1 MNQKDKH
8 AYFQKISAR
17 RIDCI
22 IEALDALGNCSKP
35 TSYAYEDAELPAIF
49 RAITDKLEE
58 VWQRLLLHSPNSSIP
73 FRLKTPTT
81 LTLCG
86 HLVRT
91 DELAEA
97 SEVLALLEDGAPC
110 FTTLDPVLERYQTQF
125 GDELALYCPI
135 PHDGHSGCVLLPVK
149 EGILYFAYNEVDGEI
164 YKQFDLPSMGLLT
177 QSRLEKLRN
186 GLRYRT
192 VAQFRMLSGIQA
204 YGLVQ
209 KEEEHKDTAVQRA
222 LDAQNLYLL
231 RWGRPT
237 ESDHSL
243 NDINRELIQAMAD
256 ENDGQVYLGSF
267 HGDTGLYPYD
277 GGVVQNFQCDF
288 CVPAADQ
295 ELEELLKQYRSCS
308 WSSAAISRV
317 HARIEELGGHLLLWV

>member
-8 AYFQKISAR
+8 AYFRKISAR
-17 RIDCI
+17 RIGCI

-35 TSYAYEDAELPAIF
+35 TSYAYEDSELPVIF

-58 VWQRLLLHSPNSSIP
+58 VWRRLLLHSPSSSIP
-73 FRLKTPTT
+73 FRLKAPNT

-86 HLVRT
+86 HLIRT
-91 DELAEA
+91 SELAEA

-110 FTTLDPVLERYQTQF
+110 FTALEPIRERYQAQF
-125 GDELALYCPI
+125 GDELCWCCPI

-149 EGILYFAYNEVDGEI
+149 EGALYFAYNEVDGET
-164 YKQFDLPSMGLLT
+164 YEQFDLQSMGLLT
-177 QSRLEKLRN
+177 QSRLEELRN
-186 GLRYRT
+186 GLRQSA
-192 VAQFRMLSGIQA
+192 VEQFRLLSGIQA
-204 YGLVQ
+204 YGLAQ

-231 RWGRPT
+231 RWGRPS
-237 ESDHSL
+237 ESDYSI

-267 HGDTGLYPYD
+267 HGDTGLDPYD

-295 ELEELLKQYRSCS
+295 ELEELLRQYLSCGGTS
-308 WSSAAISRV
+308 ETIDRIHS
-317 HARIEELGGHLLLWV
+317 RIEELGGHRLLWA

>member
-8 AYFQKISAR
+8 AYFQTISAR

-35 TSYAYEDAELPAIF
+35 TSYAYEDAELSAIF
-49 RAITDKLEE
+49 RTITDKLEE

-73 FRLKTPTT
+73 FRLKVPDT
-81 LTLCG
+81 LTLFG
-86 HLVRT
+86 HSIRT
-91 DELAEA
+91 NELAEA
-97 SEVLALLEDGAPC
+97 SEVLALLEDGDPC
-110 FTTLDPVLERYQTQF
+110 LTTLEPVLERYQAQF
-125 GDELALYCPI
+125 GDGLVLYCPI
-135 PHDGHSGCVLLPVK
+135 PHDTHSGCVLLPVK
-149 EGILYFAYNEVDGEI
+149 EGILYFAYNGVDGRTYE
-164 YKQFDLPSMGLLT
+164 QFDLQSIGLLT

-192 VAQFRMLSGIQA
+192 VVQFRMLSAIQA
-204 YGLVQ
+204 YGLAQ

-222 LDAQNLYLL
+222 LDAQDLYLL

-237 ESDHSL
+237 ESDLSL
-243 NDINRELIQAMAD
+243 NDITRELIQAVAD

-267 HGDTGLYPYD
+267 HSDTRLYPYD

-288 CVPAADQ
+288 CVPVADQ
-295 ELEELLKQYRSCS
+295 ELEELLKQCQSCGWPFAKLNRIHS
-308 WSSAAISRV
+308 
-317 HARIEELGGHLLLWV
+317 RIEELGGHLLLWA

>member
-35 TSYAYEDAELPAIF
+35 TSYAYEDAELPTLF

-58 VWQRLLLHSPNSSIP
+58 VWQRLLLHSPSSSIP
-73 FRLKTPTT
+73 FRLKTPDT
-81 LTLCG
+81 LKLCG
-86 HLVRT
+86 HVVHSS
-91 DELAEA
+91 ELAEA
-97 SEVLALLEDGAPC
+97 SEVLELLEDGAPC
-110 FTTLDPVLERYQTQF
+110 FTALEPIRERYQARF
-125 GDELALYCPI
+125 GDELCWCCPI

-149 EGILYFAYNEVDGEI
+149 EGILYFAYNEVDGET
-164 YKQFDLPSMGLLT
+164 YEQFDLQNMGLLT
-177 QSRLEKLRN
+177 QSRLEELRN
-186 GLRYRT
+186 GLRQNT
-192 VAQFRMLSGIQA
+192 VELFHLLSGIQA

-209 KEEEHKDTAVQRA
+209 EEEEHKDTAVQRA

-237 ESDHSL
+237 ESDHSI

-277 GGVVQNFQCDF
+277 GGVVRNFQCDF

-295 ELEELLKQYRSCS
+295 ELEELLLQCRSCG
-308 WSSAAISRV
+308 WSSAALNRV